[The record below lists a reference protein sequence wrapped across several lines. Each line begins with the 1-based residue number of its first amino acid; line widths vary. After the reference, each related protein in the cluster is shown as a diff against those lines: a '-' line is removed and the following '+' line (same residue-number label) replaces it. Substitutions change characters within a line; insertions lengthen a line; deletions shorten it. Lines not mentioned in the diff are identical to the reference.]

1 MLTSDVRYI
10 RAMRDPGGMRELS
23 VMRELGAARDLTA
36 MQDLTAVRDS
46 VAIRN
51 LAAKVVALLVVVALA
66 VAGVGCSSGSDDD
79 GMTITERKRALAS
92 PKVAKFLLE
101 GQKAYERGNYR
112 IALAMTDSAEQY
124 APDLADIHFLR
135 GGIYTQLN
143 RLGVAEAAYRVTLEH
158 DPEYEGAR
166 YSLGLIAFRQGKLRD
181 AIDWLQAEK
190 ELSNSSNL
198 ELELGRVYAKL
209 GEPDSARM
217 AYEGAIRLDST
228 NSTAYMWLGQLQEEL
243 GEMDEALRLSEAG
256 LKQRPDHIDYQYI
269 VGSLL
274 FRTGDIERAAEYL
287 RPVAE
292 ARPWHHGA
300 QFNMGQVLMRQGK
313 EEEAKPYF
321 TQADSAQQ
329 VQQKIADAEREIGR
343 EPDEIKHWVD
353 LALLLRHIGE
363 IDKAIESFKVAT
375 AIDPWNMH
383 LQNNLALLLMEN
395 GENDAAIR
403 RFEAIVKIDSTLPD
417 VWLNLGAAYAN
428 AGHSPQAEAA
438 WQKVMKLKPGHPTAR
453 AYLARLSEVR
463 GGP

>member
-1 MLTSDVRYI
+1 MMLTSDVRKFLVGS
-10 RAMRDPGGMRELS
+10 AG
-23 VMRELGAARDLTA
+23 
-36 MQDLTAVRDS
+36 
-46 VAIRN
+46 
-51 LAAKVVALLVVVALA
+51 LALFIVLA
-66 VAGVGCSSGSDDD
+66 VSAMGCAGGSDDD
-79 GMTITERKRALAS
+79 GMTITERKRALVA
-92 PKVAKFLLE
+92 PKVAEFLLE
-101 GQKAYERGNYR
+101 GQRAYERGAYR
-112 IALAMTDSAEQY
+112 LALAMTDSVEAY
-124 APDLADIHFLR
+124 APDLADLHFLR

-158 DPEYEGAR
+158 DPEYVGAR
-166 YSLGLIAFRQGKLRD
+166 YNLGLIAFRQGKLRD
-181 AIDWLQAEK
+181 AVDWLQAEK
-190 ELSNSSNL
+190 EFASTSDL

-217 AYEGAIRLDST
+217 AYEASIRLDST

-243 GEMDEALRLSEAG
+243 GEMDEALRLSKVG
-256 LKQRPDHIDYQYI
+256 LSKQPDHIDYQYI

-274 FRTGDIERAAEYL
+274 FRTGEIEQAAEYL
-287 RPVAE
+287 RPVAA

-321 TQADSAQQ
+321 AQADSAQQ
-329 VQQKIADAEREIGR
+329 VQQKIAEAEREIGR
-343 EPDEIKHWVD
+343 EPDKIKPWVD
-353 LALLLRHIGE
+353 LALLLRRIGE
-363 IDKAIESFKVAT
+363 TDKAIESFKVAT

-395 GENDAAIR
+395 GDNDAAIR
-403 RFEAIVKIDSTLPD
+403 RLEAIVKIDSTLPD

>member
-1 MLTSDVRYI
+1 MLTSYVR
-10 RAMRDPGGMRELS
+10 MLPGKGTGLC
-23 VMRELGAARDLTA
+23 L
-36 MQDLTAVRDS
+36 
-46 VAIRN
+46 
-51 LAAKVVALLVVVALA
+51 LAALAFGAL
-66 VAGVGCSSGSDDD
+66 GCSSGADDD
-79 GMTITERKRALAS
+79 GMTVTERRRTLAS
-92 PKVAKFLLE
+92 PRVAEFLLE
-101 GQKAYERGNYR
+101 GQKSYERGAYR
-112 IALAMTDSAEQY
+112 LALAMTDSAEKY

-143 RLGVAEAAYRVTLEH
+143 RLGVAEAAYRVTLEN
-158 DPEYEGAR
+158 DPEYAGAR

-190 ELSNSSNL
+190 ELSSSSNL

-209 GEPDSARM
+209 GEPDSARI
-217 AYEGAIRLDST
+217 AYEEAIRLDST

-256 LKQRPDHIDYQYI
+256 LRQRPDHLDYQYI

-274 FRTGDIERAAEYL
+274 FRTGEVEKASEYL
-287 RPVAE
+287 RPVAD

-343 EPDEIKHWVD
+343 EPDEISHWVN
-353 LALLLRHIGE
+353 LALLLRRIGE
-363 IDKAIESFKVAT
+363 TEKAIESFKVAT
-375 AIDPWNMH
+375 SLDPWNMH

-395 GENDAAIR
+395 GDNDAAIR
-403 RFEAIVKIDSTLPD
+403 RFEAIVKIDSTLSD

-428 AGHSPQAEAA
+428 AGHAPQAQAA
-438 WQKVMKLKPGHPTAR
+438 WQKVMELNPGNPTAR